1 MGEDL
6 DGSPQS
12 DPSGK
17 LQGGG
22 NQGGGRLQGE
32 VNQGGGKPRPYISG
46 NLSTNTRNVGAGLAP
61 ARHTPAPTRVNPAF
75 QPFLEGLHQL
85 GLELTRQQVD
95 QFLWYRQE
103 LLDWNTRINL
113 TAISDPDEVLI
124 KHFLDSLSLLMMY
137 DPPKARLL
145 DIGAGAGFPGLPL
158 KIVRPQ
164 WHVVLLEATGK
175 KVKFLQHII
184 EALQLKDVVAV
195 HGRAEELAHKAEY
208 RGSFTVVTARA
219 VASLAALV
227 EYAAPF
233 CHLGGQ
239 MIFPK
244 KGNLAEELAR
254 GKRAASHVGA
264 RFKADVPV
272 TLPGLDDGRR
282 LLVWEQVSK
291 CPEQYG
297 RGGSV
302 ISKKP
307 FGLVWCFF
315 M

>member
-1 MGEDL
+1 MSENWDR
-6 DGSPQS
+6 QS
-12 DPSGK
+12 VIKKGR
-17 LQGGG
+17 G
-22 NQGGGRLQGE
+22 NK
-32 VNQGGGKPRPYISG
+32 GGGKPRPYYMRLGIRISCI
-46 NLSTNTRNVGAGLAP
+46 VGAGLAP
-61 ARHTPAPTRVNPAF
+61 ALQLSPALSTPAL
-75 QPFLEGLHQL
+75 QPFAEGLHRL
-85 GLELTRQQVD
+85 GLELTEQQLD

-113 TAISDPDEVLI
+113 TAITDPGEVMI
-124 KHFLDSLSLLMMY
+124 KHFLDSLSLLLVY
-137 DPPKARLL
+137 DVPDARLL

-184 EALQLKDVVAV
+184 EALQLKDIVVV

-219 VASLAALV
+219 VASLPALL
-227 EYAAPF
+227 EYTAPF
-233 CHLGGQ
+233 CRLGGQ

-244 KGNLAEELAR
+244 KGDLAEELAR
-254 GKRAASHVGA
+254 GKRAASQVGA

-272 TLPGLDDGRR
+272 TLPGLDDDRR

-291 CPEQYG
+291 CPEQYP
-297 RGGSV
+297 RSGGV
-302 ISKKP
+302 MAKKP
-307 FGLVWCFF
+307 LGKTI
-315 M
+315 